1 MYMRRQT
8 PAADSALATGS
19 RGHDEAWPSEGT
31 FLDSRLRGNDRMRR
45 CSRMLPGFGVSP
57 KSLFYTPKSGGQ
69 GVGIGFMREV
79 PSLDS
84 RLRGNDSGGCR
95 ESFLPMVWL
104 SSPSPLSSPVEGEE
118 IGLGVQR
125 GKAPLPR
132 VWGCPSTPFFYS
144 PMSGGSRGLIAFD

>member
-57 KSLFYTPKSGGQ
+57 KSLFYTPKIEDPPQEEWGPGGW
-69 GVGIGFMREV
+69 
-79 PSLDS
+79 
-84 RLRGNDSGGCR
+84 N
-95 ESFLPMVWL
+95 
-104 SSPSPLSSPVEGEE
+104 
-118 IGLGVQR
+118 
-125 GKAPLPR
+125 R
-132 VWGCPSTPFFYS
+132 VHA
-144 PMSGGSRGLIAFD
+144 GGSFSGFPPARE

>member
-31 FLDSRLRGNDRMRR
+31 F
-45 CSRMLPGFGVSP
+45 
-57 KSLFYTPKSGGQ
+57 
-69 GVGIGFMREV
+69 
-79 PSLDS
+79 LDS

-132 VWGCPSTPFFYS
+132 VWGCPPTPFFYS
-144 PMSGGSRGLIAFD
+144 PKIEDPPQEEWGIEGVDSIRLSATRKKHGGQNTDG